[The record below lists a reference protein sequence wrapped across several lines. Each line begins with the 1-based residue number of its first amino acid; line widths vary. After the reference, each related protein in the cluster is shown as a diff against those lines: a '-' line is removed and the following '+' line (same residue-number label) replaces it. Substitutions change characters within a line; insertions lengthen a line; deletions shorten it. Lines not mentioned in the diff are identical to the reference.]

1 MNTTAIS
8 NLLRVLET
16 KEADG
21 SATLTG
27 TNKSKAIEKLIEKLT
42 EATAT
47 DESSQAHNYFIRAC
61 DMCNADGS
69 KIITDTDQETLITSH
84 VALLNGSWANADS
97 HISAVLDVLQRNDT
111 ISPSTVK
118 TINGTNRD
126 TLKNKLIE
134 LITSL

>member
-27 TNKSKAIEKLIEKLT
+27 KNKTTAITKLIEKLT
-42 EATAT
+42 EATTT
-47 DESSQAHNYFIRAC
+47 DESPQAHNYFVRAC
-61 DMCNADGS
+61 DMSDKDGT
-69 KIITDTDQETLITSH
+69 KIITDTDREALITSH
-84 VALLNGSWANADS
+84 VALLNGSWGNADS
-97 HISAVLDVLQRNDT
+97 QISAVLDMLQRNDT
-111 ISPSTVK
+111 ISPSTTK
-118 TINGTNRD
+118 TVTGTNRD
-126 TLKNKLIE
+126 TLKSKIVE

>member
-27 TNKSKAIEKLIEKLT
+27 ANKSKAIEKLIEKLT
-42 EATAT
+42 ETKST
-47 DESSQAHNYFIRAC
+47 DDLSGAHNYFIRAC

-69 KIITDTDQETLITSH
+69 KIITDTDRETLITSH
-84 VALLNGSWANADS
+84 LALLNGSWANADS
-97 HISAVLDVLQRNDT
+97 HISAVVDVLQRNDT

-118 TINGTNRD
+118 TINGANREA
-126 TLKNKLIE
+126 LKSKLIE

>member
-27 TNKSKAIEKLIEKLT
+27 KNKTTAITKLIEKLT

-61 DMCNADGS
+61 DMSNGDGT
-69 KIITDTDQETLITSH
+69 KIITDTDREALITSH
-84 VALLNGSWANADS
+84 VALLNGSWGNADS
-97 HISAVLDVLQRNDT
+97 QISAVLDVLQRNDT

-126 TLKNKLIE
+126 TLKSKIVE

>member
-27 TNKSKAIEKLIEKLT
+27 KNKTTAITKLIEKLT

-61 DMCNADGS
+61 DMSNADGS
-69 KIITDTDQETLITSH
+69 KIITDTDRETLITSH
-84 VALLNGSWANADS
+84 LALLNGSWANADS
-97 HISAVLDVLQRNDT
+97 HISAVLDMLQRNDS
-111 ISPSTVK
+111 ISPSTTK
-118 TINGTNRD
+118 TITGNNRD
-126 TLKNKLIE
+126 TLKSKLVE
-134 LITSL
+134 LISAL